1 MKNLQRDWN
10 DLWFKTVST
19 GPVGLVR
26 LAIGLLI
33 LCGGL
38 QLWPDRFAWFSEHG
52 TLTTA
57 DAILYNQA
65 YTNGP
70 RVITFLYNAGD
81 GAITAFFVV
90 YLLAAFLMTIGL
102 WTRPAIFF
110 VWLGLNAI
118 HNRNMVV
125 NTNGGDQIMLIF
137 SAYLFMAR
145 SDGAFSVS
153 RLLRIRAG
161 KEDVNAPTMLIWPQ
175 RLMQIQVAVVYLST
189 FLNKTNGDLWQH
201 GTAVY
206 YPYMVKE
213 FHRFPVPGLNS
224 HNMTFIEF
232 STYATL
238 AVELALGTLIWV
250 PRLRLY
256 VLLAGV
262 MLHLGIEYAMNIPLF
277 GFLMIGTYLSFL
289 RQSDLDNFKA
299 WLKRLKI
306 TLPSAVDLVK
316 SKTDA
321 TEPKSIA
328 VDVVGGRR

>member
-19 GPVGLVR
+19 APVGLVR
-26 LAIGLLI
+26 IAIGFLI
-33 LCGGL
+33 FCAAL
-38 QLWPDRFAWFSEHG
+38 QLWPDRFVWFSERG
-52 TLTTA
+52 ILPTDL
-57 DAILYNQA
+57 AIQYNHD
-65 YTNGP
+65 YTDGP
-70 RVITFLYNAGD
+70 RLITFLY
-81 GAITAFFVV
+81 GASDNLITAFFVV
-90 YLLAAFLMTIGL
+90 YILAAFLMTIGL
-102 WTRPAIFF
+102 WTRPALFL

-118 HNRNMVV
+118 HNRNMIV

-137 SAYLFMAR
+137 TAYLFMAR

-161 KEDVNAPTMLIWPQ
+161 KEGADAPTMLIWPQ
-175 RLMQIQVAVVYLST
+175 RLMQLQVAVVYLST
-189 FLNKTNGDLWQH
+189 FLHKTLGDLWQH

-256 VLLAGV
+256 VIFAGV
-262 MLHLGIEYAMNIPLF
+262 LLHLGIEYAMNIPLF

-289 RQSDLDNFKA
+289 RQSDLDNFKTS
-299 WLKRLKI
+299 LKRLRI
-306 TLPSAVDLVK
+306 TLPRAVDLVN
-316 SKTDA
+316 SNADA
-321 TEPKSIA
+321 EEPRSVP